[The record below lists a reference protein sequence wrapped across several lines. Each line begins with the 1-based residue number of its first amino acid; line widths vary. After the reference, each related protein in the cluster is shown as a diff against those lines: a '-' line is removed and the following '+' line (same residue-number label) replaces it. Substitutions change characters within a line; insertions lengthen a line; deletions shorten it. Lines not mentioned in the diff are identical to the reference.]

1 MLTYN
6 NKVLKVGS
14 GNVWLKM
21 PVIPEYCLEFVKDTS
36 WSRTPIKLYIKGLRY
51 NGTTV
56 PEISS
61 FLSST
66 SYAGAWAS
74 QSGDPTSDTYVSKS
88 LTKSAKGGGFRA
100 FFNAD
105 SLATASFTFDFSTM
119 YYNYGAVTFI
129 ANLYLS
135 ENGTP
140 VGDPIATST
149 FVQTKK
155 DETITLTV

>member
-6 NKVLKVGS
+6 GKALKVGS
-14 GNVWLKM
+14 NNVWLKM
-21 PVIPEYCLEFVKDTS
+21 SAIPEYCLEFVKDTA
-36 WSRTPIKLYIKGLRY
+36 WSRTPITLSIKGLRY

-66 SYAGAWAS
+66 SYAGVWKS
-74 QSGDPTSDTYVSKS
+74 QTGDPTSDTYATKS
-88 LTKSAKGGGFRA
+88 LKGSATGGGFRA
-100 FFNAD
+100 FFNAN
-105 SLATASFTFDFSTM
+105 SLATASFTFDFATRN
-119 YYNYGAVTFI
+119 YNYGNVTFI

-140 VGDPIATST
+140 VGNPIATST
-149 FVQTKK
+149 FVQTKS
-155 DETITLTV
+155 DETITITL